1 MTKVYV
7 YDWIPV
13 LSEENNTISQFPH
26 PLLKVGPLS
35 QACKQS
41 KLKAKRA
48 VGKST
53 CR

>member
-1 MTKVYV
+1 MFTANEA
-7 YDWIPV
+7 
-13 LSEENNTISQFPH
+13 LQFPH

-48 VGKST
+48 VELLLSIE
-53 CR
+53 R